1 MDNRGNFWGGC
12 RLMFLMTLRKS
23 ALLGAVVA
31 LAIPASA
38 AAQGRAATQTTVQ
51 VTNGNAPSSAP
62 AISGDERF
70 DRALAFQS
78 DATDLVSGD
87 SNGKTDVFVAMNA
100 NPDENASQPWTPS
113 GIQLISKGRGGQPAN
128 GDSYGPDVDGKP
140 GEPPVAP
147 TCVAFVSN
155 ASNLVRGDT
164 NRQPDVFVAKLSNG
178 AITRA
183 SVGPNGEQA
192 NGPSFDVA
200 VDGSC
205 QRIAFSAR
213 ASKLG
218 GGGGRQVYV
227 HYMSGPNRGDTV
239 LASAKNNGKPMGGSA
254 EHPSVIMRANAV
266 QDKVAFAAGGAVYV
280 HDFRTD
286 KTTQVAAGGASD
298 PVISEAGEVV
308 AYQKGGAIFSNNNAV
323 SDPSFGTASDPSI
336 GAGGTYIAYSASG
349 GGVYLYTSVR
359 NLNLLESLDAAD
371 QPLTPS
377 SDAEVSVRGNEVFF
391 AHDGQI
397 FSRYLGA
404 R

>member
-1 MDNRGNFWGGC
+1 
-12 RLMFLMTLRKS
+12 
-23 ALLGAVVA
+23 
-31 LAIPASA
+31 
-38 AAQGRAATQTTVQ
+38 
-51 VTNGNAPSSAP
+51 
-62 AISGDERF
+62 
-70 DRALAFQS
+70 
-78 DATDLVSGD
+78 
-87 SNGKTDVFVAMNA
+87 VAMNA
-100 NPDENASQPWTPS
+100 NPDENASQPWMPS
-113 GIQLISKGRGGQPAN
+113 GIQLISNGLGGQPAN
-128 GDSYGPDVDGKP
+128 GDSFGPDVDGKP

-164 NRQPDVFVAKLSNG
+164 NRQPDVFVARLGSG
-178 AITRA
+178 AIQRV
-183 SVGPNGEQA
+183 SINGDGKQA

-205 QRIAFSAR
+205 QRVAFSAR

-254 EHPSVIMRANAV
+254 EHPSVIARANAV
-266 QDKVAFAAGGAVYV
+266 QDKVAFADGGAVYV
-280 HDFRTD
+280 HDFRKD
-286 KTTQVAAGGASD
+286 KTTQIAAGGASN
-298 PVISEAGEVV
+298 PVISEAGEIV
-308 AYQKGGAIFSNNNAV
+308 AYERGGTIFSNNSAV

-336 GAGGTYIAYSASG
+336 GAGGTYIAYSTSG

-359 NLNLLESLDAAD
+359 QLNLLESVDAGG
-371 QPLTPS
+371 QPLVPS
-377 SDAEVSVRGNEVFF
+377 SDADVSSRGNEVFF
-391 AHDGQI
+391 VHDGQI